1 MANETYPEMYHRLQ
15 SLAGKLSAEIPGSI
29 KRFSEL
35 HRESL
40 QDGVLSRKFKELM
53 ALSISITTPCAGCI
67 AYHVH
72 DALRA
77 GASREEILE
86 TIGVAVMMAGGPGL
100 VYGCEALE
108 ALSQFEDRN
117 KK

>member
-1 MANETYPEMYHRLQ
+1 MSNETYPEKYHRLQ
-15 SLAGKLSAEIPGSI
+15 LLAGKLSTEIPGPI
-29 KRFSEL
+29 KGFSEL

-40 QDGVLSRKFKELM
+40 QNGVLPKKIKELM
-53 ALSISITTPCAGCI
+53 ALSISMATQCTGCI

-72 DALRA
+72 DALKA

-100 VYGCEALE
+100 IYGCEALE
-108 ALSQFEDRN
+108 ALSQFESGN
-117 KK
+117 IK

>member
-1 MANETYPEMYHRLQ
+1 MANETYPEKYHRLQ
-15 SLAGKLSAEIPGSI
+15 SLAGKLSSEIPGSI
-29 KRFSEL
+29 KGFSQL
-35 HRESL
+35 HQQSL
-40 QDGVLSRKFKELM
+40 QDGVLPRKMKELI

-72 DALRA
+72 DALKA

-86 TIGVAVMMAGGPGL
+86 AIGVAVMMAGGPGL

-108 ALSQFEDRN
+108 ALNQFEVGN
-117 KK
+117 NT